1 MNKSIDNKS
10 IEDNLDTSLD
20 TSLSKLDDLLKTM
33 YTDQAAALFYSGKYD
48 ESIETYTKLIED
60 SVNDIKLLSNRCAC
74 YLKLEKYEDATKDA
88 ARALKIEQTNA
99 KLWGRLGASLYGSN
113 NLEESLSAYKKA
125 YELDNKNIYKAM
137 ISDIEMKLEKIKD
150 LLTECSYEDLAL
162 DENNSDQNNLMS
174 KMFSSVL
181 TNQSIVEKLSNPD
194 FQSKLL
200 AMQDNP
206 FEALNDK
213 DIMSVMSEMMKGLK

>member
-1 MNKSIDNKS
+1 MNKS
-10 IEDNLDTSLD
+10 IEDNLDDSLN
-20 TSLSKLDDLLKTM
+20 KLDDLLKKM
-33 YTDQAAALFYSGKYD
+33 YTDQAASLFYSGKYN

-60 SVNDIKLLSNRCAC
+60 SDNNNIIKLLSNRCAC

-88 ARALKIEQTNA
+88 VQALKLEQTNA

-137 ISDIEMKLEKIKD
+137 ISEIEMKLEKIKD

-162 DENNSDQNNLMS
+162 DESNSDQNNLMS

-181 TNQSIVEKLSNPD
+181 TNQSIVDKLSNPE